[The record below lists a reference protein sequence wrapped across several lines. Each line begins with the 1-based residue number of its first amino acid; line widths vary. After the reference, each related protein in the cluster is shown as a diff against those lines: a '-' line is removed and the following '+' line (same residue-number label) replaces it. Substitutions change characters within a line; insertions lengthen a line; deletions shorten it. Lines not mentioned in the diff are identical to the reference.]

1 MATVETSTEALDT
14 LLNRGVVDAVV
25 RSDLE
30 RMLQA
35 GKPLRIKFGVDP
47 SRPDLH
53 LGHAV
58 GFRKIRQF
66 QELGHHVIV
75 IIGDWTARIGDP
87 SGRSDTRQMLSK
99 AEVHANAQTYL
110 DQMGKIVDVDKIEV
124 AWQTSWFEDF
134 SLEDVVRLCAK
145 YTVNRMLDRDDFS
158 TRYKGGQAVSVVE
171 FLYPLLQ
178 AYDSVA
184 IKADVEL
191 GGTDQYFNFQVA
203 RDIMPAH
210 DLPPQQFLTW
220 PLLVGTDG
228 TRKMSKSY
236 DNYVAITDAPN
247 DMYGKVMSLSD
258 DVMRDYFETLTDI
271 PLATLD
277 EMFGEMEAEQR
288 NPRDV
293 KAHLARE
300 IVTQFHDADS
310 ANEAEAE
317 FVRMFRQGALPSDIP
332 VIPLDGALQEAQTIV
347 DALIAANLAQS
358 RSDARRLV
366 QQGGV
371 RLDNTRIT
379 DTNTPYT
386 AKPGQIFQVGKRRF
400 GEVTESG

>member
-1 MATVETSTEALDT
+1 MATVQTSVEALDT

-25 RSDLE
+25 RADLE
-30 RMLQA
+30 RMLRA

-66 QELGHHVIV
+66 QQLGHHVIV

-87 SGRSDTRQMLSK
+87 SGRSDTRQMLSAK
-99 AEVHANAQTYL
+99 EVHANAQTYL

-134 SLEDVVRLCAK
+134 SLEDVVRLCAR
-145 YTVNRMLDRDDFS
+145 YTVNRMLDRDDFA

-184 IKADVEL
+184 IEADVEL

-210 DLPPQQFLTW
+210 GQPPQQFLTW

-236 DNYVAITDAPN
+236 DNYVAITDEPN

-258 DVMRDYFETLTDI
+258 DVMRDYFVTLTDI
-271 PLATLD
+271 PVGVLD
-277 EMFGEMEAEQR
+277 EMFGEMEAERR

-300 IVTQFHDADS
+300 IVTQFHDAES
-310 ANEAEAE
+310 ANGAEAE
-317 FVRMFRQGALPSDIP
+317 FVRMFRQRALPTDIP
-332 VIPLDGALQEAQTIV
+332 DIPLNDALQEAQTIV

-358 RSDARRLV
+358 RSEARRLV

-371 RLDNTRIT
+371 RLDNNRIT
-379 DTNTPYT
+379 DPNTPYT
-386 AKPGQIFQVGKRRF
+386 AKPGQVFQVGKRKF
-400 GEVTESG
+400 GRVRN

>member
-1 MATVETSTEALDT
+1 MTTVQTSENALDT

-25 RSDLE
+25 RADLE
-30 RMLQA
+30 RMLRS

-87 SGRSDTRQMLSK
+87 SGRSDTRQMLS
-99 AEVHANAQTYL
+99 AEEVHANAQTYL

-236 DNYVAITDAPN
+236 DNYVAITDVPN

-271 PLATLD
+271 PAASLD
-277 EMFGEMEAEQR
+277 EMFEEMAAEKK

-300 IVTQFHDADS
+300 IVTQFHDEAS
-310 ANEAEAE
+310 AQAAEAE

-332 VIPLDGALQEAQTIV
+332 AIPLDDALREASTIV
-347 DALIAANLAQS
+347 DALIAANLAKS
-358 RSDARRLV
+358 KSEARRLI

-379 DTNTPYT
+379 DTNTPYE
-386 AKPGQIFQVGKRRF
+386 AKEGQIFQVGKRKF
-400 GEVTESG
+400 GKVTQST

>member
-1 MATVETSTEALDT
+1 MATVETSLEALDT

-25 RSDLE
+25 RAELE

-145 YTVNRMLDRDDFS
+145 YTVNRMLDRDDFA

-184 IKADVEL
+184 IEADVEL

-271 PLATLD
+271 PVGVLD
-277 EMFGEMEAEQR
+277 GMFGEMEAERR

-293 KAHLARE
+293 KAELARE
-300 IVTQFHDADS
+300 IVTQFHDEESAD
-310 ANEAEAE
+310 AAEAE
-317 FVRMFRQGALPSDIP
+317 FVRMFRQGALPSEIP
-332 VIPLDGALQEAQTIV
+332 TIALGDALRQANTIV

-371 RLDNTRIT
+371 RLDGDRIT

-386 AKPGQIFQVGKRRF
+386 AKPGQIFQVGKRKF
-400 GEVTESG
+400 GRVRN

>member
-1 MATVETSTEALDT
+1 MATVQTSGEALDT
-14 LLNRGVVDAVV
+14 LLHRGVVDAVV
-25 RSDLE
+25 RADLE
-30 RMLQA
+30 RMLRS

-66 QELGHHVIV
+66 QQLGHRVII

-87 SGRSDTRQMLSK
+87 SGRSDTRQMLS
-99 AEVHANAQTYL
+99 AEEVRANAQTYL
-110 DQMGKIVDVDKIEV
+110 DQMGKIVDVENLEV

-145 YTVNRMLDRDDFS
+145 YTVNRMLDRDDFA
-158 TRYKGGQAVSVVE
+158 TRYKAGQAVSVVE

-184 IKADVEL
+184 IEADVEL

-203 RDIMPAH
+203 RDIMPSH
-210 DLPPQQFLTW
+210 GLPPQQFLTW

-236 DNYVAITDAPN
+236 DNYVAITDEPN
-247 DMYGKVMSLSD
+247 EMYGKVMSLTD
-258 DVMRDYFETLTDI
+258 DVMRDYFITLTDV
-271 PLATLD
+271 PAPAVE
-277 EMFGEMEAEQR
+277 EMFGEMAADRR

-293 KAHLARE
+293 KAALARE
-300 IVTQFHDADS
+300 LVTQFHDETAAQS
-310 ANEAEAE
+310 AEAE
-317 FVRMFRQGALPSDIP
+317 FIRRFRQRALPSDIP
-332 VIPLDGALQEAQTIV
+332 SIPLNDTLRNAQTIV

-358 RSDARRLV
+358 RSEARRLV

-371 RLDNTRIT
+371 RLDGSRIT
-379 DTNTPYT
+379 NPNAPYG
-386 AKPGQIFQVGKRRF
+386 AKPGQIFQVGKRKF
-400 GEVTESG
+400 GKVGESA

>member
-1 MATVETSTEALDT
+1 MATVQTSGAALDT

-25 RSDLE
+25 RADLE

-87 SGRSDTRQMLSK
+87 SGRSNTRQMLSA

-145 YTVNRMLDRDDFS
+145 YTVNRMLDRDDFA

-184 IKADVEL
+184 IEADVEL

-258 DVMRDYFETLTDI
+258 DVMRDYFVTLTDI
-271 PLATLD
+271 PVGVLD
-277 EMFGEMEAEQR
+277 EMFGEMEAERR

-310 ANEAEAE
+310 ASEAEAE
-317 FVRMFRQGALPSDIP
+317 FVRMFRQRALPTDIP
-332 VIPLDGALQEAQTIV
+332 AIPLDDALQEARTIV
-347 DALIAANLAQS
+347 DALIAANLASS

-371 RLDNTRIT
+371 RLDGERIT

-386 AKPGQIFQVGKRRF
+386 AKPGQIFQVGKRKY
-400 GEVTESG
+400 GKVAESS

>member
-1 MATVETSTEALDT
+1 MAMVQTSDKALAT

-25 RSDLE
+25 RADLE
-30 RMLQA
+30 RMLRS

-87 SGRSDTRQMLSK
+87 SGRSDTRQMLS
-99 AEVHANAQTYL
+99 AEEVHANAQTYL

-158 TRYKGGQAVSVVE
+158 TRYGGGQAVSVVE

-184 IKADVEL
+184 IAADVEL

-236 DNYVAITDAPN
+236 DNYVAITDEPN

-271 PLATLD
+271 PVGVLD
-277 EMFGEMEAEQR
+277 EMFAEMEAERR

-300 IVTQFHDADS
+300 IVTQFHDAAS
-310 ANEAEAE
+310 ADAAEGRIRAHVPPARAAHRHPGNPPDRRPAGSPDHRGRPHRRQPRPE
-317 FVRMFRQGALPSDIP
+317 PLRGPPPRPTRRRPPGQHPHHRHQRALHRQNGANLPSRQAQIRQG
-332 VIPLDGALQEAQTIV
+332 G
-347 DALIAANLAQS
+347 
-358 RSDARRLV
+358 
-366 QQGGV
+366 
-371 RLDNTRIT
+371 
-379 DTNTPYT
+379 
-386 AKPGQIFQVGKRRF
+386 
-400 GEVTESG
+400 

>member
-1 MATVETSTEALDT
+1 MATVQTSEAALQT
-14 LLNRGVVDAVV
+14 LLSRGVVDAVV
-25 RSDLE
+25 RDDLE
-30 RMLQA
+30 RMLRA

-66 QELGHHVIV
+66 QALGHRVII

-87 SGRSDTRQMLSK
+87 SGRSATRQMLSA
-99 AEVHANAQTYL
+99 AEVQANAQTYL
-110 DQMGKIVDVDKIEV
+110 DQMGKIVDVDKLEI
-124 AWQTSWFEDF
+124 AWQTAWFEDF
-134 SLEDVVRLCAK
+134 ALEDVVRLCAK
-145 YTVNRMLDRDDFS
+145 YTVNRMLDRDDFA
-158 TRYKGGQAVSVVE
+158 TRYGGGQAVSVVE

-184 IKADVEL
+184 IEADVEL

-210 DLPPQQFLTW
+210 GLPPQQFLTW

-236 DNYVAITDAPN
+236 DNYVAITDPPH

-258 DVMRDYFETLTDI
+258 DVMRAYFETLTDI
-271 PLATLD
+271 PMASLD
-277 EMFGEMEAEQR
+277 EMFAEMAAEKK

-293 KAHLARE
+293 KAQLARE
-300 IVTQFHDADS
+300 IVTQFHDAAAAES
-310 ANEAEAE
+310 AEAE
-317 FVRMFRQGALPSDIP
+317 FIRMFRQGALPTDIP
-332 VIPLDGALQEAQTIV
+332 EIPLNDALLQSQTIV
-347 DALIAANLAQS
+347 DALIATNLAKS
-358 RSDARRLV
+358 RSEARRLV
-366 QQGGV
+366 QQGAV
-371 RLDNTRIT
+371 RLDNTRVT

-386 AKPGQIFQVGKRRF
+386 PKAGQIFQVGKRRF
-400 GEVTESG
+400 GKVAD

>member
-1 MATVETSTEALDT
+1 MATVQTSQEALAR

-25 RSDLE
+25 RADLE
-30 RMLQA
+30 RMLQ
-35 GKPLRIKFGVDP
+35 GGNPLRIKFGVDP

-87 SGRSDTRQMLSK
+87 SGRSDTRQMLS
-99 AEVHANAQTYL
+99 AEEVHANAQTYL

-145 YTVNRMLDRDDFS
+145 YTVNRMLDRDDFA
-158 TRYKGGQAVSVVE
+158 TRYGGGQAVSVVE

-184 IKADVEL
+184 IEADVEL

-210 DLPPQQFLTW
+210 GLPPQQFLTW

-236 DNYVAITDAPN
+236 DNYVAITDEPN

-271 PLATLD
+271 PAGVLN
-277 EMFGEMEAEQR
+277 EMFEEMAAEKK

-300 IVTQFHDADS
+300 IVSQFHDADS

-317 FVRMFRQGALPSDIP
+317 FVRMFRQRALPTDIP
-332 VIPLDGALQEAQTIV
+332 EVPLNDALREANTIV
-347 DALIAANLAQS
+347 DALIAANLAKS
-358 RSDARRLV
+358 RSEARRLV

-386 AKPGQIFQVGKRRF
+386 ANAGQIFQVGKRKF
-400 GEVTESG
+400 GKVAEGS

>member
-25 RSDLE
+25 RADLE
-30 RMLQA
+30 RMLQS

-87 SGRSDTRQMLSK
+87 SGRSDTRQMLS
-99 AEVHANAQTYL
+99 AEEVHANAQTYL

-158 TRYKGGQAVSVVE
+158 TRYGGGQAVSVVE

-184 IKADVEL
+184 IEADVEL

-210 DLPPQQFLTW
+210 GQPPQQFLTW

-228 TRKMSKSY
+228 IRKMSKSY

-271 PLATLD
+271 PVAALD
-277 EMFGEMEAEQR
+277 AMFAEMTAEKK

-300 IVTQFHDADS
+300 IVTQFHDEAS
-310 ANEAEAE
+310 AHAAEAE
-317 FVRMFRQGALPSDIP
+317 FVRMFRQRALPTDIP
-332 VIPLDGALQEAQTIV
+332 EIPLDGALQEAQTIV

-386 AKPGQIFQVGKRRF
+386 AKEGQIFQVGKRKF
-400 GEVTESG
+400 GKVSESS

>member
-1 MATVETSTEALDT
+1 MATAQTSEAALQT
-14 LLNRGVVDAVV
+14 LLHRGVVDAVV
-25 RSDLE
+25 RDDLD
-30 RMLQA
+30 RMLRS
-35 GKPLRIKFGVDP
+35 GRPLRIKFGVDP

-66 QELGHHVIV
+66 QQLGHHVIV

-87 SGRSDTRQMLSK
+87 SGRSDTRQMLS
-99 AEVHANAQTYL
+99 AEEVHANAQTYL
-110 DQMGKIVDVDKIEV
+110 DQMGKIVDVDKLEV
-124 AWQTSWFEDF
+124 AWQTGWFEDF

-145 YTVNRMLDRDDFS
+145 YTVNRMLDRADFA
-158 TRYKGGQAVSVVE
+158 TRYGGGQAVSVVE

-203 RDIMPAH
+203 RDIMPSH

-228 TRKMSKSY
+228 VRKMSKSY
-236 DNYVAITDAPN
+236 DNYVAITDEPN

-271 PLATLD
+271 PSAALD
-277 EMFGEMEAEQR
+277 EMFSEMETERR

-293 KAHLARE
+293 KARLAHE
-300 IVTQFHDADS
+300 IVTQFHDEDAAQS
-310 ANEAEAE
+310 AEAE
-317 FVRMFRQGALPSDIP
+317 FIRRFRQRALPSDIP
-332 VIPLDGALQEAQTIV
+332 SIPLNDALREAKTIV
-347 DALIAANLAQS
+347 DALIAANLATS
-358 RSDARRLV
+358 RSEARRLI

-371 RLDNTRIT
+371 RLDNTRVT
-379 DTNTPYT
+379 DPNTPYT
-386 AKPGQIFQVGKRRF
+386 ATPGQLFQVGKRKF
-400 GEVTESG
+400 GKVSESN

>member
-1 MATVETSTEALDT
+1 MATVQTSQEALET

-25 RSDLE
+25 RADLE

-35 GKPLRIKFGVDP
+35 GQPLRIKFGVDP

-87 SGRSDTRQMLSK
+87 SGRSDTRQMLS
-99 AEVHANAQTYL
+99 AEEVHANAQTYL

-184 IKADVEL
+184 IEADVEL

-210 DLPPQQFLTW
+210 DQPPQQFLTW

-236 DNYVAITDAPN
+236 DNYVAITDEPN

-258 DVMRDYFETLTDI
+258 DVMRDYFITLTDVPTPTI
-271 PLATLD
+271 E
-277 EMFGEMEAEQR
+277 EMFAEMEAEQR

-300 IVTQFHDADS
+300 IVTQFHDEAS
-310 ANEAEAE
+310 AHAAEAE
-317 FVRMFRQGALPSDIP
+317 FVRMFRQGALPTDIP
-332 VIPLDGALQEAQTIV
+332 EISLNDALRDALTIV
-347 DALIAANLAQS
+347 DALIAANLAKS
-358 RSDARRLV
+358 RSEARRLV

-379 DTNTPYT
+379 DTNTPYE
-386 AKPGQIFQVGKRRF
+386 AKAGQIFQVGKRKF
-400 GEVTESG
+400 GKVVGCL

>member
-1 MATVETSTEALDT
+1 MATVSTSAEALDT

-25 RSDLE
+25 RADLE

-184 IKADVEL
+184 IRADVEL

-236 DNYVAITDAPN
+236 DNYVAITDEPK

-271 PLATLD
+271 PAGVLD
-277 EMFGEMEAEQR
+277 EMFGEMEAERR

-317 FVRMFRQGALPSDIP
+317 FVRMFRQRALPSDIP
-332 VIPLDGALQEAQTIV
+332 EVPLNDALQEARTIV
-347 DALIAANLAQS
+347 DALIAANLAKS
-358 RSDARRLV
+358 RSEARRLV

-379 DTNTPYT
+379 DTNAPYT
-386 AKPGQIFQVGKRRF
+386 AKPGQVFQVGKRKF
-400 GEVTESG
+400 GKVAEGS

>member
-1 MATVETSTEALDT
+1 MATVQTSGEALDT
-14 LLNRGVVDAVV
+14 LLHRGVVDAVV
-25 RSDLE
+25 RADLE
-30 RMLQA
+30 RMLRS
-35 GKPLRIKFGVDP
+35 GTPLRIKFGVDP

-66 QELGHHVIV
+66 QQLGHRVII

-87 SGRSDTRQMLSK
+87 SGRSDTRQMLSA
-99 AEVHANAQTYL
+99 AEVRANAQTYL
-110 DQMGKIVDVDKIEV
+110 DQMGKIVDVEKLEV

-145 YTVNRMLDRDDFS
+145 YTVNRMLDRDDFA

-184 IKADVEL
+184 IEADVEL

-203 RDIMPAH
+203 RDIMPSH
-210 DLPPQQFLTW
+210 GLPPQQFLTW

-236 DNYVAITDAPN
+236 DNYVAITDEPN
-247 DMYGKVMSLSD
+247 EMYGKVMSLSD

-271 PLATLD
+271 PVASLD
-277 EMFGEMEAEQR
+277 EMFGEMAAERR

-293 KAHLARE
+293 KARLARE
-300 IVTQFHDADS
+300 IVAQFHDES
-310 ANEAEAE
+310 AAESAEAE
-317 FVRMFRQGALPSDIP
+317 FIRRFRQRALPTDIP
-332 VIPLDGALQEAQTIV
+332 SIPLNDTLRNAQTIV

-358 RSDARRLV
+358 RSEARRLV

-371 RLDNTRIT
+371 RLDTTRLT
-379 DTNTPYT
+379 DPNTPYT
-386 AKPGQIFQVGKRRF
+386 AKAGQIFQVGKRRF
-400 GEVTESG
+400 GRVAD

>member
-25 RSDLE
+25 RTDME
-30 RMLQA
+30 RMLRA

-87 SGRSDTRQMLSK
+87 SGRSDTRQMLS
-99 AEVHANAQTYL
+99 AEEVHANAQTYL
-110 DQMGKIVDVDKIEV
+110 DQMGTIVDVDKIEV

-134 SLEDVVRLCAK
+134 NLEDVVRLCAK

-184 IKADVEL
+184 IRADVEL

-236 DNYVAITDAPN
+236 DNYVAITDEPN

-271 PLATLD
+271 PVGVLD
-277 EMFGEMEAEQR
+277 EMFGEMAAERR

-293 KAHLARE
+293 KAALARE
-300 IVTQFHDADS
+300 IVTQFHDAAS
-310 ANEAEAE
+310 ADAAEAE
-317 FVRMFRQGALPSDIP
+317 FVRMFRQGALPSEIP
-332 VIPLDGALQEAQTIV
+332 EIALAGALQEAKTIV
-347 DALIAANLAQS
+347 DALIAAGLAKS
-358 RSDARRLV
+358 RSEARRLV

-371 RLDNTRIT
+371 RLDGERIT
-379 DTNTPYT
+379 DTNAPY
-386 AKPGQIFQVGKRRF
+386 AAAPGQIFQVGKRKF
-400 GEVTESG
+400 GKVAEG

>member
-1 MATVETSTEALDT
+1 MATAQTSEAALQT
-14 LLNRGVVDAVV
+14 LLSRGVVDAVV
-25 RSDLE
+25 RDDLE
-30 RMLQA
+30 RMLRA

-66 QELGHHVIV
+66 QALGHRVII

-87 SGRSDTRQMLSK
+87 SGRSATRQMLSA
-99 AEVHANAQTYL
+99 AEVQANAQTYL
-110 DQMGKIVDVDKIEV
+110 DQMGTIVDVEKLEI

-134 SLEDVVRLCAK
+134 ALEDVVRLCAK
-145 YTVNRMLDRDDFS
+145 YTVNRMLDRDDFA
-158 TRYKGGQAVSVVE
+158 TRYGGGQAVSVVE

-184 IKADVEL
+184 IEADVEL

-210 DLPPQQFLTW
+210 GLPPQQFLTW

-236 DNYVAITDAPN
+236 DNYVAITDEPH

-258 DVMRDYFETLTDI
+258 DVMRAYFETLTDI
-271 PLATLD
+271 PLPELEETFAD
-277 EMFGEMEAEQR
+277 MAAERR

-293 KAHLARE
+293 KARLARE
-300 IVTQFHDADS
+300 IVTQFHDAAAAES
-310 ANEAEAE
+310 AEAE
-317 FVRMFRQGALPSDIP
+317 FIRMFRQGALPTDIP
-332 VIPLDGALQEAQTIV
+332 EIPLNDALLQSQTIV
-347 DALIAANLAQS
+347 DALIAANLAKS
-358 RSDARRLV
+358 RSEARRLI
-366 QQGGV
+366 QQGAV

-386 AKPGQIFQVGKRRF
+386 AKAGQIFQVGKRRF
-400 GEVTESG
+400 GKIIEGS

>member
-25 RSDLE
+25 RTDLE
-30 RMLQA
+30 RMLQS

-87 SGRSDTRQMLSK
+87 SGRSDTRQMLS
-99 AEVHANAQTYL
+99 AEEVHTNAQTYL

-184 IKADVEL
+184 IQADVEL

-271 PLATLD
+271 PVATLD
-277 EMFGEMEAEQR
+277 AMFAEMTAEKK

-317 FVRMFRQGALPSDIP
+317 FVRMFRQRALPTDIP
-332 VIPLDGALQEAQTIV
+332 AIPLDAALQEAQTIV
-347 DALIAANLAQS
+347 DALIAANLAKS
-358 RSDARRLV
+358 RSEARRLV

-379 DTNTPYT
+379 DPNTPYT
-386 AKPGQIFQVGKRRF
+386 AKAGQVFQVGKRKF
-400 GEVTESG
+400 GKVAESS

>member
-25 RSDLE
+25 RTDLE

-87 SGRSDTRQMLSK
+87 SGRSDTRQMLSA

-158 TRYKGGQAVSVVE
+158 TRYGGGQAVSVVE

-184 IKADVEL
+184 IEADVEL

-236 DNYVAITDAPN
+236 DNYVAITDEPN

-258 DVMRDYFETLTDI
+258 DVMRDYFVTLTDI
-271 PLATLD
+271 PVATLD
-277 EMFGEMEAEQR
+277 EMFAEMEAERR

-293 KAHLARE
+293 KAELARE

-317 FVRMFRQGALPSDIP
+317 FVRMFRQGALPTDIP
-332 VIPLDGALQEAQTIV
+332 AIPLDAALQEAQTIV
-347 DALIAANLAQS
+347 DALIAANLAKS
-358 RSDARRLV
+358 RSEARRLV

-379 DTNTPYT
+379 DPNTPYT
-386 AKPGQIFQVGKRRF
+386 AKAGQVFQVGKRKF
-400 GEVTESG
+400 GKVAESS

>member
-25 RSDLE
+25 RADLE
-30 RMLQA
+30 RMLRA

-66 QELGHHVIV
+66 QALGHHVIV

-87 SGRSDTRQMLSK
+87 SGRSDTRQMLS
-99 AEVHANAQTYL
+99 AEEVNANAQTYL
-110 DQMGKIVDVDKIEV
+110 DQMGTIVDVDKIEV

-134 SLEDVVRLCAK
+134 SLEGVVRLCAK

-184 IKADVEL
+184 IQADVEL

-271 PLATLD
+271 PVGVLD
-277 EMFGEMEAEQR
+277 EMFAEMDAERR

-293 KAHLARE
+293 KAELARE

-310 ANEAEAE
+310 AQAGEAE
-317 FVRMFRQGALPSDIP
+317 FVRMFRQRALPSDIP
-332 VIPLDGALQEAQTIV
+332 EIPLDDALQEAQTIV
-347 DALIAANLAQS
+347 DALIAANLAKS
-358 RSDARRLV
+358 RSEARRLV

-379 DTNTPYT
+379 DTNTPYS
-386 AKPGQIFQVGKRRF
+386 AIPGQIFQVGKRKF
-400 GEVTESG
+400 GKVAEGS